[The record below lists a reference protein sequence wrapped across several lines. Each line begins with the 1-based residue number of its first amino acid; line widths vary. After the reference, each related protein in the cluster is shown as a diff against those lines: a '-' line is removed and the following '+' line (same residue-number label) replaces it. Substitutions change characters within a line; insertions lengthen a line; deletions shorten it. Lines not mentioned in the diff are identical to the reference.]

1 MLNFGKFI
9 KSKMGMDILSIILG
23 LGLASIFKI
32 GCNSRNCM
40 IHKVGGD
47 LHEHKGVLKYND
59 KCYKAS
65 EKSVSCDKKKDII
78 DI

>member
-1 MLNFGKFI
+1 MFNFGKFI

-32 GCNSRNCM
+32 SCNHRNCL

-47 LHEHKGVLKYND
+47 LKQNVLKYND
-59 KCYKAS
+59 KCYKAK
-65 EKSVSCDKKKDII
+65 EKSVSCDDSKEII
-78 DI
+78 EFN

>member
-1 MLNFGKFI
+1 MLNYGKFI

-23 LGLASIFKI
+23 LWLASIFKI
-32 GCNSRNCM
+32 GCDNRSCI

-47 LHEHKGVLKYND
+47 LQEHNGVLKYND
-59 KCYKAS
+59 KCYKAN
-65 EKSVSCDKKKDII
+65 EKSVSCDSTKEII